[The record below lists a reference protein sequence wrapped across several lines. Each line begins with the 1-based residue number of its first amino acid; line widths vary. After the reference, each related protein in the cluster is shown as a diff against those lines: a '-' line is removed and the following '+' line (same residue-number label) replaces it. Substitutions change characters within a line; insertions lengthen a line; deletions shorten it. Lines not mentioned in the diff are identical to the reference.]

1 MKKKKKIASG
11 SVKVD
16 PDTLEKV
23 RTICEQNGIKLSFFA
38 TEALKEKI
46 KSFGNVSN

>member
-1 MKKKKKIASG
+1 MKKKKKVASG

-23 RTICEQNGIKLSFFA
+23 RILCERNGIKLSFFA

-46 KSFGNVSN
+46 KAFPNGN